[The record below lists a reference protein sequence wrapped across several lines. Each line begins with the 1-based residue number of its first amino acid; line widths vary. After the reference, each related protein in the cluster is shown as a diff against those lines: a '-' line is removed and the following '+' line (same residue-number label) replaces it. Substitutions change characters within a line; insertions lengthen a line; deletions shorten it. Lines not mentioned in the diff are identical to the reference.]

1 MELEKSVI
9 DRINSLQDLPSLPH
23 ILVKLMEACS
33 DESGSLGDIATILS
47 HDPSLCSK
55 VLRLVNSAYYG
66 LGSRVEGIDQ
76 AVAYLG
82 TSAVKNIAVCSA
94 VYQAFNSRKGDKAF
108 NLKVFWWHS
117 LKCALLARIF
127 AKEVAYGSPDEAFVA
142 GLLHDIGKLVLWVNF
157 SEKYTALIKKYVN
170 RPEMLTAAESQLG
183 ATHSQIGAWLLD
195 RWKFQSFVADSALYH
210 HEPLE
215 RVAHALPL
223 VQIVYTADKLAG
235 QTVEGREDGLRV
247 AEKLHG
253 FSQQQVIG
261 FLARSDEELEEVA
274 RSFGI
279 EFEAPR
285 ESGEDLSDNDRETQE
300 NLVHEVRDSS
310 LLLGTLRNLVAAQE
324 EKDILKVLQ
333 EGLKI
338 LFDVS
343 QILFFLYDEEK
354 ETLVG
359 KEVEGHATSS
369 RISDLIVPI
378 GLEKSLLVSCLSGEK
393 TLDSFSLGQSSD
405 LAITDTQIIRFLRTD
420 GMLCLPLAVR
430 AEYVGVIVLGLDH
443 SQFSHLGNHF
453 KLLEMF
459 SSEAALALR
468 VEQLREGQLKRIQS
482 ERAGASFAVA
492 RKVVHEVN
500 NPLGIMNNYLKNL
513 GIKIKDQGMELDELG
528 IINEEIDRIA
538 NIIGGLTAISDKQSR
553 KWAPVDI
560 NALIND
566 LIKLTAESLMQ
577 KKKVALQVDLD
588 PALPKLMSEKD
599 SLKQIL
605 INLMKN
611 ASEAMTK
618 GGNLYLKTLHRG
630 RTLEGHQN
638 RGFVEVTVGDDGP
651 GIPAEMKKRIFEPFV
666 SSKGAGHSGLGLSIV
681 LNLINALNGSIVC
694 QSEEGKGTRFVIE
707 FPVGPSKAAI

>member
-66 LGSRVEGIDQ
+66 LGSRVDGIDQ

-369 RISDLIVPI
+369 RISDLIIPI

-393 TLDSFSLGQSSD
+393 TLDSFSLGQSPD

-500 NPLGIMNNYLKNL
+500 NPLGIMKNYLKIL
-513 GIKIKDQGMELDELG
+513 GIKLKDQGMELDELG

>member
-33 DESGSLGDIATILS
+33 DVSGSLGDIATILS

-393 TLDSFSLGQSSD
+393 TLDSFSLEQSSD

-500 NPLGIMNNYLKNL
+500 NPLGIMKNYLKIL
-513 GIKIKDQGMELDELG
+513 GIKLKDQGMELDELG

>member
-359 KEVEGHATSS
+359 KDVEGHATSS

-468 VEQLREGQLKRIQS
+468 VAQLREGQLKRIQS

-500 NPLGIMNNYLKNL
+500 NPLGIMKNYLKIL
-513 GIKIKDQGMELDELG
+513 GIKLKDQGMELDELG

-707 FPVGPSKAAI
+707 LPVGPSKAAI

>member
-500 NPLGIMNNYLKNL
+500 NPLGIMKNYLKIL
-513 GIKIKDQGMELDELG
+513 GIKLKDQGMELDELG